1 MPAEDP
7 PSSPNG
13 ETSVALIKAPSFSAR
28 IVATVLMG
36 LPLCYDTVILL
47 RVPKFQD
54 MFMDL
59 LGSKDKLPAL
69 ALMILDHPVLLLG
82 TLWFLAV
89 GTAAV
94 IFFSQSVRKVW
105 LAAGLSAFLLAV
117 AGVIISL
124 GIFLPLATL
133 TQQLA
138 GE

>member
-1 MPAEDP
+1 MLAEDP
-7 PSSPNG
+7 PTSPSG
-13 ETSVALIKAPSFSAR
+13 GTSGALIKAPSFSAR
-28 IVATVLMG
+28 IVAAVLMG

-82 TLWFLAV
+82 TLWLLAV
-89 GTAAV
+89 GAAAV
-94 IFFSQSVRKVW
+94 IFFSQRVRKVW

-138 GE
+138 GK